1 MVEITY
7 VRLYMIFIHLV
18 FSVECNKNVLIIFN
32 IFSTYGIYYSS
43 TEHKVFLPIYSYVI
57 IME

>member
-32 IFSTYGIYYSS
+32 IFSTYDIYYSS
-43 TEHKVFLPIYSYVI
+43 TEHKVFLPIYVI